1 MPKVISSDAE
11 NRKYWKRP
19 VKDVSLYVSEKA
31 MISMTEHADQ
41 GFETNKEV
49 MGLMMGDVY
58 IDDWG
63 EYVLVRD
70 VATSVLDASAISVRF
85 NREHLEQL
93 FESIDMCE
101 GEYVVGWY
109 HSHLG
114 IGCYLSDVDI
124 KTHEGI
130 FGMDTGF
137 AIVIDPAELT
147 IVPFRCSRGIPEK
160 VNMIIME

>member
-11 NRKYWKRP
+11 KREHWKRA
-19 VKDVSLYVSEKA
+19 VKGVPLYVSEKA
-31 MISMTEHADQ
+31 MISMTEHADR
-41 GFETNKEV
+41 GFGTNKEI
-49 MGLMMGDVY
+49 MGLMMGCVY
-58 IDDWG
+58 KDDEG
-63 EYVLVRD
+63 EYAVVKD

-85 NREHLEQL
+85 NRDHLEQL

-130 FGMDTGF
+130 FGTDTGF
-137 AIVIDPAELT
+137 AIVIDPSELT

-160 VNMIIME
+160 VSMIIME